1 MSELIDEWIR
11 KADAD
16 YATARREML
25 ADEDANFDAVCFHS
39 QQCIEK
45 LMKAML
51 IKNGVTPPKTHDL
64 FQLNLLL
71 APVCKKWSCRPEDL
85 RYLTRASVDFR
96 YPGEFADRDEAAEAV
111 EICSKLR
118 TPLHQLLA
126 KK

>member
-1 MSELIDEWIR
+1 MSEIINEWIR

-16 YATARREML
+16 YATARREMS
-25 ADEDANFDAVCFHS
+25 ASEEANFDAVCFHS

-71 APVCKKWSCRPEDL
+71 APVCKKWSCRPEHL

-96 YPGEFADRDEAAEAV
+96 YPGESADREEASEAL
-111 EICSKLR
+111 EICSQLR
-118 TPLHQLLA
+118 TSLHQLLA
-126 KK
+126 EK

>member
-1 MSELIDEWIR
+1 
-11 KADAD
+11 
-16 YATARREML
+16 
-25 ADEDANFDAVCFHS
+25 
-39 QQCIEK
+39 
-45 LMKAML
+45 MKAML

-96 YPGEFADRDEAAEAV
+96 YPGESADRDEAAEAV

-118 TPLHQLLA
+118 ITLHQLLA
-126 KK
+126 EK